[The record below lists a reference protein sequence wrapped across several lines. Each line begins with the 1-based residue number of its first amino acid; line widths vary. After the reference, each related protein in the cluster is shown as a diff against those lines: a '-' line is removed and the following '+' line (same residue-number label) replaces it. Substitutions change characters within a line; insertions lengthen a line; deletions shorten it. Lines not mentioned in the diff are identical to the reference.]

1 MCASL
6 RQESLWSRLFWL
18 LFAADCLRSCAFSLF
33 NNPSRLLQQRSPSL
47 LPKSFLNWQKLS
59 KSEQLR
65 CSAISQNFV
74 ILGGSG
80 DLATTKIIPGL
91 FDLCKQFSVLSK
103 STNSSKSPRQ
113 IGFDHDAASMGP
125 STDFNYDDFS
135 VKLAARSVWSDD
147 FLKDKL
153 RNILSSN
160 IEESSAVKSLHDQ
173 LVSEFLAKCSYTCIE
188 SYDSTAMSNLL
199 DTHNS
204 KEYDNAG
211 KVKVKKV
218 RNIVYFALPPKQY
231 LPALNAIKD
240 IQNNEIYEI
249 NEHDEHQKIEN
260 VITSETSE
268 AKNEKNVV
276 QDNDENHNDDNSNN
290 DNNENL
296 IEIVLEKPIG
306 YDIATALEITK
317 LALSAVKNRE
327 ENIWCVDHYLA
338 KDLAVAILPLKTS
351 QIPSISR
358 LFLEYW
364 NKDYISDVNIIF
376 SDTGILD
383 GRSGYFD
390 ECGITR
396 DILQNHL
403 IQLLALLCADIDM
416 ILNFNENMD
425 YSDNLKKEMVIINDY
440 IKSNK
445 ILNNDNN
452 EICITN
458 NTSSDI
464 NIDNNDN
471 NNNNNDNDNNNN
483 NHNNNDNNTNNH
495 IGKKWMD
502 IKSDDRSNLVS
513 EMRANI
519 LNSISPLQPTDL
531 ILGQYDSYSTEKG
544 VKINTKTS
552 TFSSCQIQVR

>member
-1 MCASL
+1 MSRSWVIVFPRFSEISLNSTRRVQNCKRTGSHMCASL
-6 RQESLWSRLFWL
+6 RQESLWSRLFL
-18 LFAADCLRSCAFSLF
+18 LLIAADCLRSCAFSLLSK
-33 NNPSRLLQQRSPSL
+33 PSRLLQQRAASSL
-47 LPKSFLNWQKLS
+47 QKSCPNWQKFL
-59 KSEQLR
+59 KSRQLR
-65 CSAISQNFV
+65 CTAISQNFV

-91 FDLCKQFSVLSK
+91 FDLCKQYSVLRK
-103 STNSSKSPRQ
+103 SSNSRESPRQ
-113 IGFDHDAASMGP
+113 IGFDHDEASMKP
-125 STDFNYDDFS
+125 STAFNYDDFS
-135 VKLAARSVWSDD
+135 VKLVARSAWSDD

-160 IEESSAVKSLHDQ
+160 IKESSSVKSLHDQ

-199 DTHNS
+199 NTNTN
-204 KEYDNAG
+204 KKKEEYDSSG
-211 KVKVKKV
+211 KVKVKNV

-240 IQNNEIYEI
+240 IQNNGIYKF
-249 NEHDEHQKIEN
+249 NEHDEHQKIAN
-260 VITSETSE
+260 SVPTETSE
-268 AKNEKNVV
+268 ATNEENV
-276 QDNDENHNDDNSNN
+276 QNEHDCNNN
-290 DNNENL
+290 DNNNDDKNENL
-296 IEIVLEKPIG
+296 IEIVLEKPVG
-306 YDIATALEITK
+306 YDSATALEITE

-327 ENIWCVDHYLA
+327 KNIWCVDHYLA

-364 NKDYISDVNIIF
+364 DNDYISDVNIIF

-403 IQLLALLCADIDM
+403 IQLLALICADIDM
-416 ILNFNENMD
+416 ILSFNTNTD
-425 YSDNLKKEMVIINDY
+425 YFDK
-440 IKSNK
+440 
-445 ILNNDNN
+445 
-452 EICITN
+452 
-458 NTSSDI
+458 
-464 NIDNNDN
+464 DNNDN
-471 NNNNNDNDNNNN
+471 DNDNDNNNSNSN
-483 NHNNNDNNTNNH
+483 NKNNH

-502 IKSDDRSNLVS
+502 IKSDHRSNLIS
-513 EMRANI
+513 EMRSKI
-519 LNSISPLQPTDL
+519 LNSIPALLPTDL

-544 VKINTKTS
+544 VKTNTKTS

>member
-6 RQESLWSRLFWL
+6 HQESLWSRLFWL
-18 LFAADCLRSCAFSLF
+18 LIAADCLKGCAFSLF
-33 NNPSRLLQQRSPSL
+33 NNPSRLLQQRSASL
-47 LPKSFLNWQKLS
+47 LPKSCLNWQKFS

-91 FDLCKQFSVLSK
+91 FDLCKQYSVLSK

-113 IGFDHDAASMGP
+113 IGFDHDAANMGP
-125 STDFNYDDFS
+125 STDFNYDDFR

-160 IEESSAVKSLHDQ
+160 IEESSSVRSLHDQ
-173 LVSEFLAKCSYTCIE
+173 LVTEFLAKCSYTCIE

-199 DTHNS
+199 DINNDY
-204 KEYDNAG
+204 KEYGNAG
-211 KVKVKKV
+211 KVKVKKKKV
-218 RNIVYFALPPKQY
+218 LNIVYFALPPKQY
-231 LPALNAIKD
+231 LQALNAIKD
-240 IQNNEIYEI
+240 IQNNEI
-249 NEHDEHQKIEN
+249 NEQDEHQKIGN
-260 VITSETSE
+260 LISSEISKDISE
-268 AKNEKNVV
+268 ENVV
-276 QDNDENHNDDNSNN
+276 QDDNENDNNSNDSNN

-306 YDIATALEITK
+306 YDIATALEITE

-364 NKDYISDVNIIF
+364 NKNYISDINIIF

-403 IQLLALLCADIDM
+403 IQLLALLCADINM
-416 ILNFNENMD
+416 ISNFNKNMD
-425 YSDNLKKEMVIINDY
+425 YSDDLKKEIVIIKDY

-445 ILNNDNN
+445 IINNDNN
-452 EICITN
+452 EISTTN

-464 NIDNNDN
+464 DIDKD
-471 NNNNNDNDNNNN
+471 DNDNSNGNAN
-483 NHNNNDNNTNNH
+483 YNNNH

-502 IKSDDRSNLVS
+502 IKSDDRSNLIS
-513 EMRANI
+513 EMRAKI
-519 LNSISPLQPTDL
+519 LDSISPLKPTDL